1 VSATFRTA
9 LVVDS
14 GACLAPDIAGAP
26 FVQVV
31 PMWIELD
38 GTSLRD
44 GVDITSEALYR
55 RLGEEG
61 ALPSS
66 SSPAPGDYLRA
77 FQNAQADEIVCLTIP
92 GRFST
97 MVKSARVAAD
107 MLHAS
112 NPTRS
117 VEIVDTGTAA
127 GGFTLVAEAAAR
139 ACEAG
144 LNAAA
149 VADYTRQVAA
159 TTRVIAALDT
169 MRFLVRSGRV
179 PALAGLGSD
188 LLHVRPVF
196 SFSAGDVQRLALV
209 RGTKRALRVVA
220 QSLRDR
226 VAKDISVRLAIFC
239 GGAPAAVPALVDSL
253 KERFGERPIER
264 LDLTPVM
271 ALHTGPGLIG
281 AAAVADLPLPTPS

>member
-1 VSATFRTA
+1 MSATFRTA

-127 GGFTLVAEAAAR
+127 GGFPLVAEAAAR

-169 MRFLVRSGRV
+169 TRFLVRSGRI

-196 SFSAGDVQRLALV
+196 SFAGGDVHRLALV
-209 RGTKRALRVVA
+209 RGTKRALRTVA
-220 QSLRDR
+220 EQLRERITTDAR
-226 VAKDISVRLAIFC
+226 VRLAVFC
-239 GGAPAAVPALVDSL
+239 GDAPDAVPALTQNLLD
-253 KERFGERPIER
+253 KFGPQPIER
-264 LDLTPVM
+264 LNLTPVI
-271 ALHTGPGLIG
+271 ALHTGPGLVG
-281 AAAVADLPLPTPS
+281 AAGIADLPLPS